1 MKRIFCLIMS
11 MVLAAAVPTLPAA
24 AEGAD
29 IVEISNAEEL
39 LAIDGTVGGTYILT
53 DDIDMSGASRK
64 PLDLSDTIIDGDGH
78 AVKNLTITGSFGA
91 GTVGLIGGEGQNN
104 IVTNMDLE
112 NVKIDITANVSDSM
126 TVSPIGN
133 ARAENCAVFG
143 TVKVGGNVAP
153 PEGGHADLS
162 VFGLS
167 NAEDCMAELDITVNA
182 RADEDNAGI
191 VAAGIINGTNCYF
204 TGDIKSSGG
213 ACGIINSADC
223 YYEGDILDGS
233 IGVVKTEYDHI
244 YTQYLVEGIRDSER
258 CYFEGDIKSTGGAHG
273 INKGTDCYFAGDIDV
288 LDDGTVYPFNIVSA
302 VTGDSKSCYF
312 VGDINI
318 RTHVDYT
325 DWDMTILRGTDC
337 VFIGD
342 VNTWNIFRLTG
353 VEGTNCYFE
362 GDIYCHR
369 GAVVD
374 GVGGTGNCFK
384 GNITLDQG
392 DALTAISYGENNY
405 FEGDLT
411 FKGNGRLLD
420 GVTDYNDYDGSYN
433 NHFNGNIT
441 ATNRGNTLTGVSG
454 KRLGVCERGH
464 HISDNMI
471 GDGYLCSTCLE
482 QDRRTY
488 MILTTYK
495 HASSTAAM
503 PEPPEP
509 TAENYALQVV
519 DEVTEQP
526 IAGAEVTIKGE
537 KHTADQ
543 NGVVKL
549 NESRLIRDMEVAVEG
564 EKVHSDKV
572 YIAKNDSV
580 NTVEVNAFDLDKEDI
595 FSGNDQ
601 SVTIKGPSINI
612 AGKEF
617 SIFELPYSFSTEDLF
632 ENVKVAYNKTDKS
645 YEVLL
650 GDYEDIGKDTPD
662 GKPENAESDEWREM
676 YDEVADI
683 YEKAVDSTVELDEI
697 IKAGDL
703 FKPKKKSFGFEAD
716 MSAGGFL
723 KFKGENGRLSL
734 VDGGFVVA
742 ASAEFSGGYPLP
754 PAPYV
759 FIAFG
764 LKGEAGASAKFELK
778 KAVYSDPELDMK
790 LDMTAALSPRLGVG
804 VGLKKA
810 ASAEIGIEGSI
821 ENSLRLPMKSLEEN
835 AVVELKAKLYY
846 ALQFLCFTYEDSVE
860 FAGTRLWP
868 RAEIISLASID
879 GPEDLKPVT
888 RDYLGR
894 ASAAAELPGTFKAD
908 IYPYSEVQTAD
919 LGEVGTLVVWLDDD
933 TSRTANNRTALYYSI
948 AKDGVMTTPKQID
961 ADGTADFE
969 FSLTAD
975 YDKAAIAW
983 QNASEP
989 LTDSDNLDAA
999 AKKINISY
1007 AEFKNSAWS
1016 EPVDITSGEDYEYS
1030 PRIGLDYSTAY
1041 VLYTT
1046 NNENSGMPGVNTTG
1060 ETVRKTEITYG
1071 EARPSEVVYDNL
1083 PIVYD
1088 TAVDSNG
1095 NTLCYTEKSGGG
1107 KVLYN
1112 NQDEADSGD
1121 GITGIYSGG
1130 SNLYY
1135 TKDGTLR
1142 ELSYSST
1149 YEYAECPGAE
1159 SMALVGDDAVVY
1171 EVSDGFKSNLYASF
1185 RNENYE
1191 WEKPVPITDL
1201 DEKIRSYS
1209 ADIDDNGN
1217 ITIYAVLAKV
1227 DPDNNIAGETRLAA
1241 FGAEA
1246 REDIVLAG
1254 AEQKGSAA
1262 PGETAA
1268 LELMLVNNTSK
1279 DISEISVTA
1288 TGSKVG
1294 GLYSGSAAADI
1305 PAGEYGTAEIEFD
1318 IPPGFEAQDVSVT
1331 VSAPSISDA
1340 DMSNNTASA
1349 FVGGANIAAE
1359 IDGSALLDS
1368 GKVKIRVRSAGAE
1381 RVDDITVTLKNED
1394 GTELFSRNIASL
1406 AGGDE
1411 AEFEAEVDP
1420 SLYNFSESYESLGLT
1435 AEAACAAKETTK
1447 RDNVA
1452 ALRISSK
1459 KALALRLPES
1469 EVTLRPGA
1477 SYRPAIGFYPE
1488 ISVNSAVYAYS
1499 SDESVAA
1506 ATDDGTVTAKA
1517 NGTAVITYMSP
1528 QAERGASLKVTVS
1541 DTAPEP
1547 TTAPPTP
1554 TSPTATTASPTPTSP
1569 TATTAPSSPTPP
1581 TSTTASPTPTTSPPA
1596 ETKDPA
1602 ADTPTSTPS
1611 PAPDQKMSKSD
1622 VVIQNGVITV
1632 TTSLDG
1638 LREEDKEISAV
1649 LAALYDENG
1658 AMIDICPTEY
1668 NGSDVKSEFEYRAE
1682 ADHIKVFVWN
1692 KDGSLKPITDV
1703 PEYIDL
1709 RS

>member
-11 MVLAAAVPTLPAA
+11 AVLAAAVPILPAA

-29 IVEISNAEEL
+29 VVEISSAEEL

-64 PLDLSDTIIDGDGH
+64 PLDVSDTIIDGDGH
-78 AVKNLTITGSFGA
+78 AVKNLTITGSFGG
-91 GTVGLIGGEGQNN
+91 GTVGLIGGEGSDNF
-104 IVTNMDLE
+104 VTNLDLE
-112 NVKIDITANVSDSM
+112 NVKIDITANVSGSM

-133 ARAENCAVFG
+133 ARAENCSVSG
-143 TVKVGGNVAP
+143 TVKAGGNVSP

-162 VFGLS
+162 VFGLDD
-167 NAEDCMAELDITVNA
+167 AEDCMAELDITVSA

-191 VAAGIINGTNCYF
+191 ETVGINNGTNCYF
-204 TGDIKSSGG
+204 EGGINSSGS
-213 ACGIINSADC
+213 ACGISDSADC
-223 YYEGDILDGS
+223 YFEGDVKSKGS
-233 IGVVKTEYDHI
+233 AY
-244 YTQYLVEGIRDSER
+244 GINSSTD
-258 CYFEGDIKSTGGAHG
+258 CYFEGDIKSSGSACG
-273 INKGTDCYFAGDIDV
+273 IDNGTDCYFEGNI
-288 LDDGTVYPFNIVSA
+288 LDEAEETNYHNASA
-302 VTGDSKSCYF
+302 VRGDSKSCYF
-312 VGDINI
+312 IGDINI
-318 RTHVDYT
+318 NISPRDYT
-325 DWDMTILRGTDC
+325 EWTTILSGTDC
-337 VFIGD
+337 IFIGD
-342 VNTWNIFRLTG
+342 VNARNISGLTG
-353 VEGTNCYFE
+353 VAGTNCYFE
-362 GDIYCHR
+362 GDIYCS
-369 GAVVD
+369 GTVVGTDVD
-374 GVGGTGNCFK
+374 GVDGTGSCFK

-392 DALTAISYGENNY
+392 KSLTAILYGENNY

-411 FKGNGRLLD
+411 FIGAG
-420 GVTDYNDYDGSYN
+420 GSWECVTDYFDEGENVYYLPPLGKSRN
-433 NHFNGNIT
+433 SHFNGNIT

-454 KRLGVCERGH
+454 KYLGVCARGH
-464 HISDNMI
+464 HIVDNTAERYGI
-471 GDGYLCSTCLE
+471 SHCPTCNN
-482 QDRRTY
+482 QHDTTD
-488 MILTTYK
+488 MILNVYK

-509 TAENYALQVV
+509 TAESYALQVV

-549 NESRLIRDMEVAVEG
+549 NESRLIRDMEVTAEG
-564 EKVHSDKV
+564 EKLHSDKV
-572 YIAKNDSV
+572 YIAKKDSV
-580 NTVEVNAFDLDKEDI
+580 NTVEVNGFELDKEDI

-601 SVTIKGPSINI
+601 SVTIKGPSISI

-650 GDYEDIGKDTPD
+650 GDYEDIGKDTPE

-676 YDEVADI
+676 YDEAVDI

-723 KFKGENGRLSL
+723 KFKGENGKLSL
-734 VDGGFVVA
+734 AEGGFVVA

-778 KAVYSDPELDMK
+778 NAVYTDPKLDMK

-821 ENSLRLPMKSLEEN
+821 ENSLRLPVKSLEES
-835 AVVELKAKLYY
+835 ALVELKAKLYY

-868 RAEIISLASID
+868 RAESISLASID
-879 GPEDLKPVT
+879 GPKDLKPVT
-888 RDYLGR
+888 RDYLGK
-894 ASAAAELPGTFKAD
+894 ASAAAELPGTFKAG

-919 LGEVGTLVVWLDDD
+919 LGEAGTLVVWLDDD
-933 TSRTANNRTALYYSI
+933 ASRTANNRTALYYSI
-948 AKDGVMTTPKQID
+948 AKDGVMTTPQQID

-969 FSLTAD
+969 FSLSARSG
-975 YDKAAIAW
+975 KAAIVW

-989 LTDSDNLDAA
+989 LTDGDDLDSA

-1007 AEFKNSAWS
+1007 AEFSNSAWS
-1016 EPVDITSGEDYEYS
+1016 EPIEITSGNDYEYS
-1030 PRIGLDYSTAY
+1030 PRIALDYSTAY

-1046 NNENSGMPGVNTTG
+1046 NNENSGMPGANTTG
-1060 ETVRKTEITYG
+1060 ETVRKTEIAYG
-1071 EARPSEVVYDNL
+1071 EAGTAEIVYDNL

-1095 NTLCYTEKSGGG
+1095 NTLCYAEKSGGG

-1112 NQDEADSGD
+1112 DQDEADSGD
-1121 GITGIYSGG
+1121 GITGLYGRG
-1130 SNLYY
+1130 DNLYY

-1142 ELSYSST
+1142 ELSYSSI

-1159 SMALVGDDAVVY
+1159 SMALVENGLNAAVVY

-1191 WEKPVPITDL
+1191 WGKPVPITDL

-1209 ADIDDNGN
+1209 AESDDDGN

-1227 DPDNNIAGETRLAA
+1227 DPDNNIAGDTRLAV

-1279 DISEISVTA
+1279 DLSEVSVTV
-1288 TGSKVG
+1288 TGSKAG
-1294 GLYSGSAAADI
+1294 ELYSGSAAADI
-1305 PAGEYGTAEIEFD
+1305 PAGEYGTAKIGFD
-1318 IPPGFEAQDVSVT
+1318 IPLGFEAQDVSVT

-1349 FVGGANIAAE
+1349 FIGGANIAAE
-1359 IDGSALLDS
+1359 IDGSALLGT
-1368 GKVKIRVRSAGAE
+1368 GKVKIKVRNAGSE
-1381 RVDDITVTLKNED
+1381 RVDDIDVTLKDEN
-1394 GTELFSRNIASL
+1394 GKELFSRNIASL
-1406 AGGDE
+1406 AGGGE
-1411 AEFEAEVDP
+1411 AEFEAEVD
-1420 SLYNFSESYESLGLT
+1420 STLYNFTESYESLRLT
-1435 AEAACAAKETTK
+1435 AEAECSAKETTK
-1447 RDNVA
+1447 RDNTA

-1459 KALALRLPES
+1459 KALALRLSES
-1469 EVTLRPGA
+1469 EAVLRPGA

-1506 ATDDGTVTAKA
+1506 AADDGTVTAKA

-1528 QAERGASLKVTVS
+1528 QAANKKR
-1541 DTAPEP
+1541 
-1547 TTAPPTP
+1547 
-1554 TSPTATTASPTPTSP
+1554 
-1569 TATTAPSSPTPP
+1569 
-1581 TSTTASPTPTTSPPA
+1581 
-1596 ETKDPA
+1596 
-1602 ADTPTSTPS
+1602 
-1611 PAPDQKMSKSD
+1611 
-1622 VVIQNGVITV
+1622 
-1632 TTSLDG
+1632 
-1638 LREEDKEISAV
+1638 RYRSA
-1649 LAALYDENG
+1649 LFYQ
-1658 AMIDICPTEY
+1658 
-1668 NGSDVKSEFEYRAE
+1668 
-1682 ADHIKVFVWN
+1682 
-1692 KDGSLKPITDV
+1692 
-1703 PEYIDL
+1703 
-1709 RS
+1709 

>member
-1 MKRIFCLIMS
+1 MKRIFCLIMTV
-11 MVLAAAVPTLPAA
+11 VLAAAVPTLPAV

-91 GTVGLIGGEGQNN
+91 GAVGLIGGEGQNN
-104 IVTNMDLE
+104 VVTNMDLE

-133 ARAENCAVFG
+133 ARAENCSVSG
-143 TVKVGGNVAP
+143 TVKMGGNIAP

-162 VFGLS
+162 VFGLN

-182 RADEDNAGI
+182 RADEDNAVTEAYGI
-191 VAAGIINGTNCYF
+191 DN
-204 TGDIKSSGG
+204 
-213 ACGIINSADC
+213 
-223 YYEGDILDGS
+223 
-233 IGVVKTEYDHI
+233 
-244 YTQYLVEGIRDSER
+244 
-258 CYFEGDIKSTGGAHG
+258 
-273 INKGTDCYFAGDIDV
+273 
-288 LDDGTVYPFNIVSA
+288 
-302 VTGDSKSCYF
+302 
-312 VGDINI
+312 
-318 RTHVDYT
+318 
-325 DWDMTILRGTDC
+325 
-337 VFIGD
+337 
-342 VNTWNIFRLTG
+342 
-353 VEGTNCYFE
+353 GTNCYFE
-362 GDIYCHR
+362 GGINSSGNAC
-369 GAVVD
+369 GIKN
-374 GVGGTGNCFK
+374 GTDC
-384 GNITLDQG
+384 
-392 DALTAISYGENNY
+392 Y
-405 FEGDLT
+405 FEGDINSSGGAGGIKSGTDCYFEGNINAANGSGYAIVGEVNNECMGCYFVGDIKFALAEKDSGFANHPIISKASDSVFIGDVTAKNMVVFECVYQCENCYFEGDINCKNISAVHAIRESNNCSIVGNIRADGTWELAGIAFGSGCCLIGDMFLT
-411 FKGNGRLLD
+411 NDSYSHVSDCDSGN
-420 GVTDYNDYDGSYN
+420 YYS
-433 NHFNGNIT
+433 GNIT
-441 ATNRGNTLTGVSG
+441 ANVCGKTLAPSAPGN
-454 KRLGVCERGH
+454 H
-464 HISDNMI
+464 HICEKGHYFTNNEDFTLRCSI
-471 GDGYLCSTCLE
+471 DGCDATSIINVS
-482 QDRRTY
+482 RR
-488 MILTTYK
+488 
-495 HASSTAAM
+495 ASGTAAM

-509 TAENYALQVV
+509 TADNYALQVV

-564 EKVHSDKV
+564 EKVHSDKM

-601 SVTIKGPSINI
+601 SVTIKGPSISI

-650 GDYEDIGKDTPD
+650 GDYEDIGKDTPE

-723 KFKGENGRLSL
+723 KFKGENGKLSL

-810 ASAEIGIEGSI
+810 ASAEIGLEGSI

-846 ALQFLCFTYEDSVE
+846 ALQFLCFAYEDSIE

-868 RAEIISLASID
+868 RAESISLASID

-888 RDYLGR
+888 RDYLGG
-894 ASAAAELPGTFKAD
+894 ASAADELPGTFKAD

-919 LGEVGTLVVWLDDD
+919 LGEEGTLVVWLDDD
-933 TSRTANNRTALYYSI
+933 ASRTANNRTALYYSI
-948 AKDGVMTTPKQID
+948 EKDGVMTQPKQID

-989 LTDSDNLDAA
+989 LTDNDDLDSA
-999 AKKINISY
+999 AKKIDISY
-1007 AEFKNSAWS
+1007 AEFENSAWS
-1016 EPVDITSGEDYEYS
+1016 EPIDITSGNDYEYS

-1060 ETVRKTEITYG
+1060 ETVRRTEIAYG
-1071 EARPSEVVYDNL
+1071 EARPSEVVYDDL

-1088 TAVDSNG
+1088 TAVDSSG
-1095 NTLCYTEKSGGG
+1095 NMLCYAEKSGGG

-1142 ELSYSST
+1142 ELSYSSI

-1159 SMALVGDDAVVY
+1159 SMALVGDDAVIY

-1227 DPDNNIAGETRLAA
+1227 DPDNNIAGETRLAV

-1268 LELMLVNNTSK
+1268 LELMIANNTSK
-1279 DISEISVTA
+1279 DLSEVSVTV
-1288 TGSKVG
+1288 TGSKAG
-1294 GLYSGSAAADI
+1294 ELYSGSAAADI
-1305 PAGEYGTAEIEFD
+1305 PAGEYGTAEIDFD

-1331 VSAPSISDA
+1331 VSAPLISET

-1359 IDGSALLDS
+1359 IDGSALLDT

-1381 RVDDITVTLKNED
+1381 PVDNITVTLTAED
-1394 GTELFSRNIASL
+1394 GTELFSRNIVSL

-1411 AEFEAEVDP
+1411 TEFEAEVDP
-1420 SLYNFSESYESLGLT
+1420 SLYNFTESYESLGLT
-1435 AEAACAAKETTK
+1435 AEAECAAKETTK
-1447 RDNVA
+1447 RDNIA
-1452 ALRISSK
+1452 MLRISSE
-1459 KALALRLPES
+1459 KAMALRLPES

-1499 SDESVAA
+1499 SDESVAVA
-1506 ATDDGTVTAKA
+1506 ADDGTVSAKA
-1517 NGTAVITYMSP
+1517 NGTAVITYISP
-1528 QAERGASLKVTVS
+1528 QAKKAAALKVIVS

-1547 TTAPPTP
+1547 TQQPSEAPGSPSPSPTTAPP
-1554 TSPTATTASPTPTSP
+1554 SATTTPPS
-1569 TATTAPSSPTPP
+1569 ATTTPPSTTTPPMPTTVPP
-1581 TSTTASPTPTTSPPA
+1581 TSTTAPPTTTPPTATTVPPTATTTPTTSTTAPP
-1596 ETKDPA
+1596 TTTPSG
-1602 ADTPTSTPS
+1602 TTTPPSPTSPTAS
-1611 PAPDQKMSKSD
+1611 PAPDQKISNSD

-1632 TTSLDG
+1632 STSLDG
-1638 LREEDKEISAV
+1638 LRAEDREISAV

-1658 AMIDICPTEY
+1658 AMIDICSTEY
-1668 NGSDVKSEFEYRAE
+1668 DGADVKSEFEYRAG

-1692 KDGSLKPITDV
+1692 KDGSLKPLTDV